1 MCVGEHTNKRLRP
14 TVSDDAKAPLPD
26 ARVVSLVTARQQG
39 GGLHCLQVKVIGRGE
54 AMFNAISC
62 SALKLSLLKPD
73 MIQAVVAP
81 AIFRK
86 GTQYAAENR
95 VRISAASEVKLVS
108 RVVSNSGT
116 HEQTIELKD
125 GDLRTQCSCRIEERP
140 MCGHCVAA
148 LLEYHR
154 GAKLAPGDQDV
165 RAAPR
170 RRAASAAAEKTVTR
184 ARDIKFSE
192 ISIFLEW
199 LQPAI
204 EALEAGEELPPPPG
218 LGGSEIDDWTQTIY
232 ALAADR
238 WENESVQAVMKAEI
252 GARESQLAIAGQQL
266 NAALDQVRAARAERD
281 ELELEAASYRAAL
294 AKLSDLIEQMNES
307 ERQARNL
314 SAELAKKTAQLDTI
328 AATFRDAAATVQK
341 MIRNS
346 PGSRQTAS

>member
-1 MCVGEHTNKRLRP
+1 
-14 TVSDDAKAPLPD
+14 
-26 ARVVSLVTARQQG
+26 
-39 GGLHCLQVKVIGRGE
+39 
-54 AMFNAISC
+54 MFNAISC

-86 GTQYAAENR
+86 GNQYAAESR

-116 HEQTIELKD
+116 YEQIIELKD
-125 GDLRTQCSCRIEERP
+125 GDLRTQCSCRTEERP

-154 GAKLAPGDQDV
+154 GAKLAPAEPEV

-170 RRAASAAAEKTVTR
+170 RRAAPAGTEKAVTR
-184 ARDIKFSE
+184 VQDIKFSE

-204 EALEAGEELPPPPG
+204 EALEAGQELPPPPR
-218 LGGSEIDDWTQTIY
+218 LGGSEIEDWTQTIY
-232 ALAADR
+232 GLATDR

-252 GARESQLAIAGQQL
+252 GERESRIAIAGQQL

-281 ELELEAASYRAAL
+281 DLQHEAASYRAAL
-294 AKLSDLIEQMNES
+294 AKLSGLIEQMNES

-314 SAELAKKTAQLDTI
+314 SVELAKKTAQLDSI
-328 AATFRDAAATVQK
+328 AATFRDAAATVQS
-341 MIRNS
+341 MIRNA